1 MILMAVNIW
10 LTIRKG
16 SPVNETREVA
26 VIERTQ
32 RDTMGLKETFLN
44 DPIACMFAGLLLVL
58 AWLFLP
64 PGADIAAL
72 VCAGVFAVLAVK
84 RFQAGH
90 NRWSA
95 WYESLLHNWMPF
107 TVLTFVAV
115 ALGGLI
121 QIIPTVMVNRAT
133 NVEDRVQQPYT
144 PLELAGR
151 DIYVSEGCY
160 NCHSQMIR
168 TMLPDVLRYG
178 DYSRLGESIYDH
190 PFQWGSK
197 RTGPDLA
204 REGGKYPHSW
214 HYDHMKEPRAISVGS
229 NMPSYPHLFTE
240 KFDQKTLRKKII
252 VMTQLGVPY
261 PAMTDTEVKT
271 KAVEQGIQIVKE
283 LETQGRTGALPDTQ
297 IVALIAYLQKLGKF
311 DVPDLEEKLKG
322 TPAGI
327 PFPLKP
333 GIPDGYRTSAVTK

>member
-1 MILMAVNIW
+1 
-10 LTIRKG
+10 
-16 SPVNETREVA
+16 
-26 VIERTQ
+26 
-32 RDTMGLKETFLN
+32 
-44 DPIACMFAGLLLVL
+44 
-58 AWLFLP
+58 
-64 PGADIAAL
+64 
-72 VCAGVFAVLAVK
+72 
-84 RFQAGH
+84 
-90 NRWSA
+90 
-95 WYESLLHNWMPF
+95 
-107 TVLTFVAV
+107 
-115 ALGGLI
+115 
-121 QIIPTVMVNRAT
+121 
-133 NVEDRVQQPYT
+133 
-144 PLELAGR
+144 
-151 DIYVSEGCY
+151 
-160 NCHSQMIR
+160 MIR

-214 HYDHMKEPRAISVGS
+214 HYDHMLDPRAISVGS

>member
-1 MILMAVNIW
+1 
-10 LTIRKG
+10 
-16 SPVNETREVA
+16 VNEIREVA

-44 DPIACMFAGLLLVL
+44 DPIACTFAGILLVL

-72 VCAGVFAVLAVK
+72 ICAGIFAVLAVK
-84 RFQAGH
+84 RFQTGH
-90 NRWSA
+90 SRWSQ
-95 WYESLLHNWMPF
+95 WYESLLHNWLPF

-115 ALGGLI
+115 AMGGLI

-133 NVEDRVQQPYT
+133 NVEDRIQQPYT

-168 TMLPDVLRYG
+168 SLLPDVLRYG

-214 HYDHMKEPRAISVGS
+214 HYDHMKDPRAISVGS
-229 NMPSYPHLFTE
+229 NMPAYPHLFTD
-240 KFDQKTLRKKII
+240 KFDQKTLWRKIG

-261 PAMTDTEVKT
+261 PAMTETEVKT
-271 KAVEQGIQIVKE
+271 KAVEQGIKIVQD
-283 LETQGRTGALPDTQ
+283 LEAQGRTGALPDTQ
-297 IVALIAYLQKLGKF
+297 IVALIAYLQKLGKY
-311 DVPDLEEKLKG
+311 DVPDLEQKLKS
-322 TPAGI
+322 TPEGI